1 MLEENLNDVE
11 VEEEAPKELT
21 EEEQK
26 EEQIKRLKAANGF
39 NTKKNFGVSYKK
51 KRQKG
56 NSQRKKSRR
65 INRKR

>member
-21 EEEQK
+21 EEEKK
-26 EEQIKRLKAANGF
+26 EERIKQIKAANGF

-56 NSQRKKSRR
+56 NTQRKKSRK
-65 INRKR
+65 INRKK